1 MAKRR
6 KKSGT
11 SRRRSRSRRI
21 GAVGGNLQEILIITA
36 GAVAGNLLT
45 SKLLPNVDA
54 KIKNAGL
61 IAVGALVFPKIVKG
75 AMGSSLGKGMAAAG
89 ALGLLKETGVISGME
104 DTIEIPFS
112 VGQIED
118 NLSVI
123 AGDNQVLAG
132 DMAVLAGDDQDD
144 MY

>member
-6 KKSGT
+6 KKS
-11 SRRRSRSRRI
+11 SSRRSRSRRM
-21 GAVGGNLQEILIITA
+21 GAVGGGLQEILIITA
-36 GAVAGNLLT
+36 GAVAGNLL
-45 SKLLPNVDA
+45 SSRLLPNVDA

-89 ALGLLKETGVISGME
+89 ALGLLKETGIVSGIE
-104 DTIEIPFS
+104 DTIELPFA
-112 VGQIED
+112 VGEVQD

-132 DMAVLAGDDQDD
+132 DMAVLAGDDEE
-144 MY
+144 Y

>member
-11 SRRRSRSRRI
+11 SRRRSRSRRM
-21 GAVGGNLQEILIITA
+21 GAVGGGLQEILIITA
-36 GAVAGNLLT
+36 GAVAGNLLS

-75 AMGSSLGKGMAAAG
+75 AMGSNLGKGMAAAG

-104 DTIEIPFS
+104 DTIELPFS
-112 VGQIED
+112 VGEVQD

-132 DMAVLAGDDQDD
+132 DMAVLAGDDEE
-144 MY
+144 Y

>member
-6 KKSGT
+6 KKST
-11 SRRRSRSRRI
+11 SRRRSRSRRM
-21 GAVGGNLQEILIITA
+21 GAVGGGLQEILIITA
-36 GAVAGNLLT
+36 GAVAGNLLS

-75 AMGSSLGKGMAAAG
+75 AIGSSLGKGMAAAG

-104 DTIEIPFS
+104 DTIEIPFA
-112 VGQIED
+112 VGEVQD

-132 DMAVLAGDDQDD
+132 DMAVLAGDEEE
-144 MY
+144 Y